1 MDAPAPETI
10 MRALEL
16 LNYIGALDDEGDM
29 TPLGAVMAEFPL
41 DPQVRP
47 TAPSLDLDARGL
59 TRCLPSQLT
68 RPQHNAARK
77 DAHRQPRA
85 PVQ

>member
-41 DPQVRP
+41 DPQVRR
-47 TAPSLDLDARGL
+47 LL
-59 TRCLPSQLT
+59 
-68 RPQHNAARK
+68 K
-77 DAHRQPRA
+77 DSSSTTD
-85 PVQ
+85 VY